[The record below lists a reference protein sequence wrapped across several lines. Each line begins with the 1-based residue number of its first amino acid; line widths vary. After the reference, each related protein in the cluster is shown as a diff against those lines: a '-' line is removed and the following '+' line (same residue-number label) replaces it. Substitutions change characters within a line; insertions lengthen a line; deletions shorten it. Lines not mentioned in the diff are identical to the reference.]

1 LVPLVELKVK
11 ANMNVILNAILN
23 VILNAILNVGAKVNV
38 DATVIFLNPLDL
50 TQ

>member
-1 LVPLVELKVK
+1 MK
-11 ANMNVILNAILN
+11 ANVEAKMKANVEANVEAKMKANVEANVNVIL
-23 VILNAILNVGAKVNV
+23 NV